1 MTGLQMKLDHQKM
14 SDEDFSQLPQL
25 ATQIIY
31 SFTRESAKN

>member
-1 MTGLQMKLDHQKM
+1 M

-31 SFTRESAKN
+31 SFTRDSAKN